1 MITLTGTLIC
11 TTPQDVAIVAQYL
24 PDHITL
30 SRAEP
35 GCLWFR
41 VDQSADPL
49 IWTLD
54 EGFVDAA
61 AFAAHQARTRAS
73 VWGRVTG
80 LIKRDFQL
88 GEKPDPA
95 I

>member
-11 TTPQDVAIVAQYL
+11 LTAQDSAIVARFL
-24 PDHITL
+24 PGHIEL
-30 SRAEP
+30 SRAEH

-41 VDQSADPL
+41 VDQSDDPL

-54 EGFVDAA
+54 EGFADAA

-73 VWGRVTG
+73 VWWDATQHIG
-80 LIKRDFQL
+80 RDFRL
-88 GEKPDPA
+88 NDRA
-95 I
+95 ATAT

>member
-1 MITLTGTLIC
+1 MLTLTGSLIC
-11 TTPQDVAIVAQYL
+11 QSAQDSAIVARFL
-24 PDHITL
+24 PGHIEL

-41 VDQSADPL
+41 VHQSDDPL

-54 EGFVDAA
+54 EGFIDAA

-73 VWGRVTG
+73 VWWDATQHIR
-80 LIKRDFQL
+80 RDFL
-88 GEKPDPA
+88 LNDRATA
-95 I
+95 IT